1 MKVYGW
7 VHTLRS
13 QGSLQFLELRDGT
26 GIPALLQTVFAPP
39 CSQTFDAISLHREA
53 SVVVFGTL
61 KADERAKGG
70 VELQADYWEL
80 IGVSNGEVEGI
91 INKDSNPDVLADQRH
106 IAIRDINAGYI
117 LKLRSTAIHWSAEA
131 AARLSWLDETD
142 RLPSRGVSSPAS
154 LPGFCFF
161 SLASAST
168 SSTRTSRR

>member
-1 MKVYGW
+1 MLCGVQVEIREVRDNIGVRVKVFGW

-39 CSQTFDAISLHREA
+39 CSQTFEAISLHREA
-53 SVVVFGTL
+53 SVCVFGTL

-117 LKLRSTAIHWSAEA
+117 LKLRSTAIHWS
-131 AARLSWLDETD
+131 DTQ
-142 RLPSRGVSSPAS
+142 
-154 LPGFCFF
+154 F
-161 SLASAST
+161 SGDGESVL
-168 SSTRTSRR
+168 RTIG